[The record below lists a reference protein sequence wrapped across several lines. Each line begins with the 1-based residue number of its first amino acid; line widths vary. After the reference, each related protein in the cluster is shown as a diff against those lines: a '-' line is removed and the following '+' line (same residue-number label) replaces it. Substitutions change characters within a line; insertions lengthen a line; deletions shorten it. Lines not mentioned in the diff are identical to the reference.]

1 MFIDY
6 KGIFQ
11 GNESSVNLTLQLPG
25 LPQQQPTGLIGI
37 TYLLFLFEKTLQHH
51 T

>member
-1 MFIDY
+1 
-6 KGIFQ
+6 
-11 GNESSVNLTLQLPG
+11 

-51 T
+51 TWSHFIWTCIYVDLS